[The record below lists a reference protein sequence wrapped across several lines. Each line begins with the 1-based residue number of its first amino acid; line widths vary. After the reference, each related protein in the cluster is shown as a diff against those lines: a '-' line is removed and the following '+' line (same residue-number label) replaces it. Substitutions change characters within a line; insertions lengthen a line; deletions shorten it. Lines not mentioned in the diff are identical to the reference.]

1 MGQKQLKKALDEYL
15 KGTDFKEINNTITI
29 EAVWEK
35 TVGKLISK
43 NTKIKSFKK
52 GTIIIKVSNPIWR
65 NEISLQKQEILE
77 KLKKIEKDLYIK
89 EILLK

>member
-1 MGQKQLKKALDEYL
+1 MGQKALKTALDEYL
-15 KGTDFKEINNTITI
+15 KGTDFIEINNTISI
-29 EAVWEK
+29 EEAWKK
-35 TVGKLISK
+35 TVGKLISN

-77 KLKKIEKDLYIK
+77 KLKKKEKDLYIK
-89 EILLK
+89 EIQLK

>member
-15 KGTDFKEINNTITI
+15 KGTNFIEINNTISI
-29 EAVWEK
+29 ETVWEK

-43 NTKIKSFKK
+43 NTKIESFKK

-65 NEISLQKQEILE
+65 NEISLQKQDILE

-89 EILLK
+89 EIQLK